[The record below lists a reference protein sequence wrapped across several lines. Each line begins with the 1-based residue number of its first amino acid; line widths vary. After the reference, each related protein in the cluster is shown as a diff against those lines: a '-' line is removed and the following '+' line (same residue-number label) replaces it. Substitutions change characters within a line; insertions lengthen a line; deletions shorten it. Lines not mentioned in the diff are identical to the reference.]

1 MEVFYQFVFFVFLIC
16 NIGFYLFIL
25 IQNVVQL
32 CIVYMYDVNC
42 NVFVM
47 QNNVM
52 IFYLIKV
59 CKEYYFLFYF
69 YEKFYKNIYCV
80 LCEVG
85 INDFIIQNG
94 GGGVFGDFV
103 IIFFIVFMNF

>member
-1 MEVFYQFVFFVFLIC
+1 
-16 NIGFYLFIL
+16 
-25 IQNVVQL
+25 
-32 CIVYMYDVNC
+32 MYDVNC

-47 QNNVM
+47 WNNVM

-59 CKEYYFLFYF
+59 CKEYDLLFYF

-85 INDFIIQNG
+85 INDFII
-94 GGGVFGDFV
+94 
-103 IIFFIVFMNF
+103 